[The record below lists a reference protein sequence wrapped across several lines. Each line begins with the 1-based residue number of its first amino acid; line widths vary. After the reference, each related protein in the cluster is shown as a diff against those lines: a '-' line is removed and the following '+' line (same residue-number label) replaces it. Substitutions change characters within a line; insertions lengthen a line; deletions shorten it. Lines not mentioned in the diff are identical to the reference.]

1 MIAPTVGTVTRTQ
14 GAIDPISLDLVLS
27 GREITEPRPS
37 PDGRWVAFVQRW
49 RSAATILVVPVGGGP
64 ERMLVT
70 PVDPAPARGAG
81 GGCLA
86 WCPSSDGL
94 LYSAVDGELWR
105 VLLTGDTR
113 RVTNLERSCRAPA
126 VSPDGGRA
134 AVSVDDAEI
143 WVVGWTVGHDEA
155 RRVDDNLDSFCFD
168 PVFSPDGERLS
179 WQAWSPPDMPWDG
192 AQRVTIRTAEVGAD
206 RAVERWS
213 PPDGAVQQPRFLP
226 DGRPICVHDGT
237 GWLNVCTAD
246 GPVVGEPS
254 EHAGPT
260 WGPGQRSYAVSE
272 DGSAVAFHRNEDG
285 FGRLCVVDRVTGD
298 VVQLGRGVHG
308 QIEWVGEHITAL
320 RGGARTPTQIV
331 QYAVPSGERTTL
343 AVGPS
348 ASWDALDLPEPEVVE
363 VTHDGCRLV
372 ARRYA
377 AGQGRMIC
385 WVHGGP
391 TDQWMVD
398 FRPRI
403 SYWWSRGWD
412 VLVVDPRGTT
422 GHGRVSQRALNGRWG
437 RRDVDDSAVL
447 VRRAHDLGWSSP
459 ATTVAM
465 GSSAGGL
472 TVLGVLADHGDLFA
486 GGVASY
492 PVSDLRALA
501 EVTYRFEAHYTE
513 TLVGPT
519 SDGELFD
526 RLSPISRAER
536 IRGPLLVFHGADDPV
551 VPLEQSRSLVAAV
564 RRAGGDVQLVEYEG
578 EGHGFRDP
586 VNVRDEYE
594 RTGTFLRAV
603 VTGSSTHG

>member
-1 MIAPTVGTVTRTQ
+1 MTSSS
-14 GAIDPISLDLVLS
+14 GAAAPISLDLVLS

-49 RSAATILVVPVGGGP
+49 RSATSILVTPVGGGP

-70 PVDPAPARGAG
+70 PVDPGPGRGLG

-86 WCPSSDGL
+86 WFPSSDTL
-94 LYSAVDGELWR
+94 LYAAADGELWQTA
-105 VLLTGDTR
+105 LTGDTR
-113 RVTNLERSCRAPA
+113 RVTSLERACRAPV
-126 VSPDGGRA
+126 VSPDGRRA

-143 WVVGWTVGHDEA
+143 WVVELTTGHPA
-155 RRVDDNLDSFCFD
+155 PRRADDGFDAFCFD
-168 PVFSPDGERLS
+168 PSFSPDGEHLS

-192 AQRVTIRTAEVGAD
+192 AHRVTIRFTEAGSDGAI
-206 RAVERWS
+206 ERWS
-213 PPDGAVQQPRFLP
+213 PADGAVQQPRFLP
-226 DGRPICVHDGT
+226 DGQPICVHDGS
-237 GWLNVCTAD
+237 GWINVCTGD

-260 WGPGQRSYAVSE
+260 WGPGQRSYAVSG
-272 DGSAVAFHRNEDG
+272 DGSAIAFHRNEDG
-285 FGRLCVVDRVTGD
+285 FGRLCVADRITGE

-308 QIEWVGEHITAL
+308 QIEWVGDHITAL

-331 QYAVPSGERTTL
+331 QYKVSSGERKIL

-348 ASWDALDLPEPEVVE
+348 IVWNTLALPEPELLEVV
-363 VTHDGCRLV
+363 HDGCRLV

-377 AGQGRMIC
+377 AGEGRVIC

-422 GHGRVSQRALNGRWG
+422 GHGRAFQRALNGRWG
-437 RRDVDDSAVL
+437 RLDVDDTAVL
-447 VRRAHDLGWSSP
+447 MRRAHELGWSSP

-465 GSSAGGL
+465 GGSSGGL
-472 TVLGVLADHGDLFA
+472 TVLGSLADHGDLFA
-486 GGVASY
+486 GGVVSY

-513 TLVGPT
+513 TLVGPR

-526 RLSPISRAER
+526 RLSPITRAER
-536 IRGPLLVFHGADDPV
+536 IGGPLLVFHGTDDPV
-551 VPLEQSRSLVAAV
+551 VPVEQSRSLVAAAC
-564 RRAGGDVQLVEYEG
+564 RAGGDVQLVEYEG

-586 VNVRDEYE
+586 LNVRDEYE
-594 RTGTFLRAV
+594 RIGAFLRAV